1 MWRFPR
7 PPPGSLNKQIWLVGQ
22 GALAR
27 PDGAAVLSA
36 VAKAAASTG
45 ALVDGWNGFSVLH
58 TAAARV
64 GGLDIGF
71 VPGDSGLTAAAMASG
86 GLPVPFLPA
95 PHEIQVEPR
104 SFLLYIATPPP
115 PAPHRP

>member
-71 VPGDSGLTAAAMASG
+71 VPGDGGLTAAPMASG
-86 GLPVPFLPA
+86 RVDVLFPLP
-95 PHEIQVEPR
+95 PHDIPVQSR
-104 SFLLYIATPPP
+104 AL
-115 PAPHRP
+115 

>member
-1 MWRFPR
+1 M
-7 PPPGSLNKQIWLVGQ
+7 SKQIWLVGQ

-45 ALVDGWNGFSVLH
+45 ALVDAWNGFSVLH

-71 VPGDSGLTAAAMASG
+71 VPGQGALSARQMFSSRVRVVKMQI
-86 GLPVPFLPA
+86 PSKSSKCFR
-95 PHEIQVEPR
+95 PR
-104 SFLLYIATPPP
+104 SPATCS
-115 PAPHRP
+115 R